1 MIVYYDPENGDI
13 LFTVDGPEL
22 PPVLKG
28 AWLRHEGALGDL
40 SVLCV
45 RDGAIAPHPA
55 ATQRIREDRK
65 AARAAAFAAETDPM
79 IGQVLRREITLS
91 AYERAVAEIRHRHP
105 YPEETP

>member
-1 MIVYYDPENGDI
+1 MYVFYDPETGDI

-28 AWLRHEGALGDL
+28 AWLRHEGDPGDL
-40 SVLCV
+40 ARLCV
-45 RDGAIAPHPA
+45 QDGKLAPHPEA
-55 ATQRIREDRK
+55 AAIEREAQK
-65 AARAAAFAAETDPM
+65 TARRRAFAAETDPL
-79 IGQVLRREITLS
+79 IGKVLRKEMTLS